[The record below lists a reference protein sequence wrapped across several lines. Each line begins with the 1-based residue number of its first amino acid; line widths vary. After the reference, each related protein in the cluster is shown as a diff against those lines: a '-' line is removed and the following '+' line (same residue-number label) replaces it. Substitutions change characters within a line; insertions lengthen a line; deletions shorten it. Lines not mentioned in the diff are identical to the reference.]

1 MGRVKDALTANLC
14 NRMARPAE
22 VVKSILIGRPKST
35 EQLEHERLSKTVALA
50 VFASDNLSSAA
61 YATEEMLDALIKG
74 GLVAAAYSI
83 HISIA
88 LVAVVAI
95 IAFSYQGT
103 IHAYPNGGG
112 AYIVAHENLGKI
124 PGLIAAA
131 SLLFDYILTVS
142 VSVAA
147 GVANIVSFAPG
158 FDRYRVI
165 FALAVIW
172 FITMM
177 NLRGIRESG
186 AIFAVPTYA
195 FVLLL
200 GVTIVFGLVKFFF
213 FHVHVP
219 PMPPIKAV
227 QSVGA
232 VLLLNAFAR
241 GSAAV
246 TGIEAISNGIP
257 AFREPSSE
265 NASKTLIMM
274 ASLLAFLFM
283 GITLLA
289 RFYHVAHATKT
300 ETVVSL
306 VARRVW
312 GTNPIFYGVLGA
324 TALILFLAANTSY
337 ADFPRLSAVL
347 ARDRFWPRQFMN
359 RGDRLAFS
367 NGILGL
373 AVLAS
378 GLVVVFDADVTR
390 LINLYVMGVF
400 TALTLSQFGMV
411 RHWRRERENEPR
423 WKTYIVA
430 NAVGGVT
437 TLLVLCIVLPTRFT
451 KGGYIVVIAVPILV
465 AFMNRIHRHYNEV
478 GVQLRAPERRP
489 SGSETNHVVLLVG
502 TPSAEEERAFWYG
515 ERIKTDDF
523 HMVHVAQ
530 PDDPK
535 NLESIWA
542 RQIGLLPTTPS
553 LEIKKD
559 EGSLTGGVRSYIDRM
574 RARLPEEDFITVIV
588 AERVRQRGIF
598 NFGTP
603 TGLRLKIALLL
614 TPGVVVTNV
623 PFLGTGSQTALSAES
638 SPRHVVCV
646 LVPAAHNASL
656 HAVEYAKTLAADEV
670 HALHVALDP
679 EKSEEHAVAW
689 NELNTGVPLE
699 LLDSPHRRLAA
710 PVRQYIRELRAE
722 RPTLVT
728 VVIPEFVVSKW
739 WQRFLHNQNA
749 FDLKWSLIPEP
760 DVVVTSVPYHLVDS
774 TKSVPRRLEA

>member
-1 MGRVKDALTANLC
+1 
-14 NRMARPAE
+14 MARPAE
-22 VVKSILIGRPKST
+22 VLKSILIGRPKDT
-35 EQLEHERLSKTVALA
+35 AGLIHERLSKTVALA

-74 GLVAAAYSI
+74 GIVAAAYSL

-95 IAFSYQGT
+95 IAFSYRGT

-124 PGLIAAA
+124 PGLVAAG
-131 SLLFDYILTVS
+131 SLLVDYILTVS

-147 GVANIVSFAPG
+147 GVASIVSFAPG
-158 FDRYRVI
+158 LDHYRVI

-172 FITMM
+172 FITLM
-177 NLRGIRESG
+177 NLRGIREAG

-200 GVTIVFGLVKFFF
+200 GVTILWGLVKYFF
-213 FHVHVP
+213 FHVAVP
-219 PMPPIKAV
+219 PAPPIKALE
-227 QSVGA
+227 SVSI

-257 AFREPSSE
+257 AFKEPASE
-265 NASKTLIMM
+265 NASKTLVAM

-289 RFYHVAHATKT
+289 HFYHVVHATRT
-300 ETVVSL
+300 QTVVGL
-306 VARRVW
+306 IARRVW
-312 GTNPIFYGVLGA
+312 GGGPIFVSVLGV

-367 NGILGL
+367 NGIIGL
-373 AVLAS
+373 AVCAS
-378 GLVVVFDADVTR
+378 ALVVVFNADVTR

-411 RHWRRERENEPR
+411 KHWRREHQNEPR
-423 WKTYIVA
+423 WKTYLAA
-430 NAVGGVT
+430 NAIGGVT
-437 TLLVLCIVLPTRFT
+437 TFIVLCIVLPSRFL
-451 KGGYIVVIAVPILV
+451 KGGYMVVIAVPLLV
-465 AFMNRIHRHYNEV
+465 MFMNRIHKHYEAV
-478 GVQLRAPERRP
+478 GIQLRAEERRP
-489 SGSETNHVVLLVG
+489 SGTAENHVVLLVG

-515 ERIKTDDF
+515 ERIKTEDF
-523 HMVHVAQ
+523 RMMHVAQ

-535 NLESIWA
+535 NIEAQWA
-542 RQIGLLPTTPS
+542 RQIGLLPTSPALQIIDGAAS
-553 LEIKKD
+553 LPA
-559 EGSLTGGVRSYIDRM
+559 TVRSYIERI
-574 RARLPEEDFITVIV
+574 RSRIPEQDFITVLV
-588 AERVRQRGIF
+588 AERVRQHGVF
-598 NFGTP
+598 TFGTP
-603 TGLRLKIALLL
+603 TGLRLKLALLL

-623 PFLGTGSQTALSAES
+623 PYLHGDVQTVLGLGTSV
-638 SPRHVVCV
+638 RHVAIV
-646 LVPAAHNASL
+646 LVPAAHNAAL
-656 HAVEYAKTLAADEV
+656 HAVEYAKTLSVDEIHAV
-670 HALHVALDP
+670 HVVLDP
-679 EKSEEHAVAW
+679 EKSEEHATKW
-689 NELNTGVPLE
+689 SDLGTGVDLE
-699 LLDSPHRRLAA
+699 LVDSPHRRLAA
-710 PVRQYIRELRAE
+710 PVREYIRGLREAQ
-722 RPTLVT
+722 PTLVT
-728 VVIPEFVVSKW
+728 VIIPEFVVSKW

-760 DVVVTSVPYHLVDS
+760 DVVVTSVPYHLEDTSHRKDRTV
-774 TKSVPRRLEA
+774 KA